1 MNRQATLTPDAIQS
15 KKDTVSAEEWQLR
28 VDLAAAYRLIA
39 LHGWDDLIFTHLSAR
54 IPNYRLRECH
64 EQNRALFES
73 VTRLTLKDVPH
84 SMRYII
90 WDENNATLMTPE
102 QFEARNAAAAVTEAA
117 QAA

>member
-54 IPNYRLRECH
+54 IPG
-64 EQNRALFES
+64 
-73 VTRLTLKDVPH
+73 
-84 SMRYII
+84 
-90 WDENNATLMTPE
+90 DEHHFCLLYTSPSP
-102 QFEARNAAAAVTEAA
+102 RD
-117 QAA
+117 